1 MGGVPRRRRPFL
13 AGLKPA
19 FLKNLLSLKRLPC
32 VCVCVC
38 MVYIRERETERE
50 MHVLLVREDVLLV
63 REDIVSLKRWPFVL
77 LYSVYQ
83 Y

>member
-1 MGGVPRRRRPFL
+1 MHV
-13 AGLKPA
+13 
-19 FLKNLLSLKRLPC
+19 LL
-32 VCVCVC
+32 V
-38 MVYIRERETERE
+38 RED
-50 MHVLLVREDVLLV
+50 VLLVREDVLLV